1 MRSPRAE
8 RLWFVAEAFR
18 EGFSLE
24 DLHQE
29 TSIDRWF
36 LAELEDLVLE
46 EGLIQESNFDEAV
59 KSDWLRWK
67 RKGFSDSRL
76 AQLLGTDE
84 AAVRERRHS
93 FDVKPVFRR
102 VDSCAGEFRSPTAYL
117 YSTYEEMCEA
127 NTSQKQKIMVL
138 GVVPNRIGQVI
149 EFDYCC
155 VHASQAIRRRGSRAS
170 WSIATLKLSQ
180 PIMIPLTVCT
190 LSR

>member
-46 EGLIQESNFDEAV
+46 EGLIQESNFNEAV

-67 RKGFSDSRL
+67 RKGFSDHRL

-84 AAVRERRHS
+84 GAVRGDDIR
-93 FDVKPVFRR
+93 DVKPVFRR

-117 YSTYEEMCEA
+117 YSTYED
-127 NTSQKQKIMVL
+127 V
-138 GVVPNRIGQVI
+138 
-149 EFDYCC
+149 
-155 VHASQAIRRRGSRAS
+155 
-170 WSIATLKLSQ
+170 
-180 PIMIPLTVCT
+180 
-190 LSR
+190 